1 MKLRNTCDKY
11 TKIKAPC
18 KYRKFV
24 KELSERRDIGILKA
38 DKGRGVVIINRDKYT
53 DKCLQILNTS
63 QFVKLNSDQTNAT
76 EKKAQNVLQKYNQSF
91 H

>member
-1 MKLRNTCDKY
+1 M
-11 TKIKAPC
+11 
-18 KYRKFV
+18 
-24 KELSERRDIGILKA
+24 
-38 DKGRGVVIINRDKYT
+38 IINRDKYT

-76 EKKAQNVLQKYNQSF
+76 EKKVQNVLQKYNQSF